1 MKLVFTELLGS
12 VRELPESIIFQ
23 DHVVGGRIHFLADLE
38 HLASLRLAGE
48 WLLPQVSE
56 ICVLF

>member
-23 DHVVGGRIHFLADLE
+23 DHVVGEGIHFLED
-38 HLASLRLAGE
+38 
-48 WLLPQVSE
+48 
-56 ICVLF
+56 